1 MLQIV
6 LTLILYLL
14 LLIPVGNYV
23 YQIAAGK
30 HTFADPVMDR
40 VDHAIYKLCGVNP
53 ERSMDWK
60 RYAGTLVGTNL
71 VMILLGYL
79 ILRLQSLLFL
89 NPNGIGSMDPSLSF
103 NTIISFMTN
112 TNLQHYAGETG
123 LSYLSQMLVIIF
135 MMFVSA
141 ASGYAACIA
150 FIRGLAGRTSD
161 QVGNFY
167 SDLVRIITRVL
178 LPFSILTGLLL
189 VWQGVPQNFSGNIVV
204 DTVEGARQIIATG
217 PVAALESIKHLGTN
231 GGGFLGANSS
241 TPIENPTIL
250 TNLIELWSMMLLPG
264 ACVVT
269 FGRMVHDRRTEPGT
283 GSTVPQPVRQGL
295 TARFFGKEGRS
306 IFAAMG
312 ILFLVGLTVCFW
324 AESQG
329 NPLLSEL
336 GLSQSMGSM
345 EGKEVRFGTA
355 QSSLFTAVTASF
367 TTGTVNNMHDTLTPL
382 GGMVPL
388 LHMMLNVVF
397 GGKGVG
403 LMNMIMYAILA
414 VFICGLMIGRTP
426 EYLGKKVEGR
436 EMKLVALCI
445 IIHPLLI
452 LSFTALAV
460 TVPAGLAG
468 ITNPG
473 YHGLTQ
479 VLYEY
484 ASSAANNGSGFE
496 GLADNSFFWNITT
509 GAVMFLGRYL
519 PMVLQLAVAGSLMKK
534 RFVNETTGTLH
545 TDGIGFAV
553 ILVFVVYIFAAL
565 TFFPVLALGPIA
577 EQLTLWA

>member
-23 YQIAAGK
+23 YRIAAGK

-204 DTVEGARQIIATG
+204 DTVEDARQIIATG

-283 GSTVPQPVRQGL
+283 GSTVPQPVRHSL
-295 TARFFGKEGRS
+295 TVRFFGKEGRS